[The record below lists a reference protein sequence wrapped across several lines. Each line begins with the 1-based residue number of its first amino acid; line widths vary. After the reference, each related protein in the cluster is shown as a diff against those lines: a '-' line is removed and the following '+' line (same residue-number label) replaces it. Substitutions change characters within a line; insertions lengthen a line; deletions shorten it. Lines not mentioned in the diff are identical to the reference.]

1 MNFLLLKWKWSFFFF
16 FLVDASFLERFPEKF
31 SNARRSNTGHY
42 KEEFECPLPPI
53 NLPIFTECPV
63 AHHTKSDNLVAA
75 DIARIVLLN
84 NTVFDN

>member
-1 MNFLLLKWKWSFFFF
+1 MNFLLPKWKWSFFFS
-16 FLVDASFLERFPEKF
+16 VNASFLERFPEKF

-42 KEEFECPLPPI
+42 KEFECSLPPI